1 MNYEKTLGRQIGVLY
16 NLLSRRL
23 NGLLAEAGTGITT
36 DQFRLL
42 TMLWRED
49 GITQQQ
55 LAAQLGR
62 DRASVTRMTDIL
74 EEQGI
79 VTRISDKSDRRINLL
94 HLTKKGRDLEPAAA
108 ACARQALE
116 QMTKN
121 FSETEESA
129 FSQLLQRA
137 IGNLKG

>member
-79 VTRISDKSDRRINLL
+79 VTRISDKNDRRINLL
-94 HLTKKGRDLEPAAA
+94 HLTKKGRDLEPTAA
-108 ACARQALE
+108 ACARKALE
-116 QMTKN
+116 QMTNN
-121 FSETEESA
+121 FSETEEA
-129 FSQLLQRA
+129 VFSQLLQRA
-137 IGNLKG
+137 IENLKN

>member
-1 MNYEKTLGRQIGVLY
+1 MDYEKTLGRQTGVL
-16 NLLSRRL
+16 NHLLSRRL
-23 NGLLAEAGTGITT
+23 NGLLAEAGTGITV

-55 LAAQLGR
+55 LATMLGR

-79 VTRISDKSDRRINLL
+79 LMRIADKNDRRINLL
-94 HLTKKGRDLEPAAA
+94 YLTKKGRELEPAAA
-108 ACARQALE
+108 ACARQTLVE
-116 QMTKN
+116 MTQN
-121 FSETEESA
+121 FSPEEEVALSK
-129 FSQLLQRA
+129 LLQRA
-137 IGNLKG
+137 IQNLCR

>member
-1 MNYEKTLGRQIGVLY
+1 MNYEVTLGRQTGVLY
-16 NLLSRRL
+16 YLLSRRL

-42 TMLWRED
+42 TMLWKED

-79 VTRISDKSDRRINLL
+79 VTRIADKNDRRINLL
-94 HLTKKGRDLEPAAA
+94 YLTKKGRDLEPAAA
-108 ACARQALE
+108 ECARQALD

-121 FSETEESA
+121 FTEAEEAA

-137 IGNLKG
+137 IENLKG

>member
-1 MNYEKTLGRQIGVLY
+1 MDYEKTLGRQTGALY
-16 NLLSRRL
+16 HLLSRRL
-23 NGLLAEAGTGITT
+23 NGLLAEAGTGITV

-55 LAAQLGR
+55 LAVLLGR

-79 VTRISDKSDRRINLL
+79 LMRIADKSDRRINLL
-94 HLTKKGRDLEPAAA
+94 YLSKKGREIEPLAAA
-108 ACARQALE
+108 AAQQALDE
-116 QMTKN
+116 MTRNFAPEEKN
-121 FSETEESA
+121 TFA
-129 FSQLLQRA
+129 QLLQRA
-137 IGNLKG
+137 IQNLCH

>member
-1 MNYEKTLGRQIGVLY
+1 MVYEKTLGRFIGSLY

-23 NGLLAEAGTGITT
+23 NALLAEAGTGITV

-49 GITQQQ
+49 GIAQQQ

-74 EEQGI
+74 EKQGI
-79 VTRISDKSDRRINLL
+79 ITRITDKNDRRINLL
-94 HLTKKGRDLEPAAA
+94 YVTKKGRELEPLAA
-108 ACARQALE
+108 ACAKKALE
-116 QMTKN
+116 QMTQH
-121 FSETEESA
+121 FSETESA
-129 FSQLLQRA
+129 QFAQLIQRA
-137 IGNLKG
+137 IENLRS

>member
-1 MNYEKTLGRQIGVLY
+1 MNYEETLGRQTGLLY

-23 NGLLAEAGTGITT
+23 NALLAEAGTGITV

-42 TMLWRED
+42 TMLWKED

-62 DRASVTRMTDIL
+62 DRASVTRMVDIL
-74 EEQGI
+74 EDQGVI
-79 VTRISDKSDRRINLL
+79 ARISDKHDRRINLL
-94 HLTKKGRDLEPAAA
+94 CLTKKGRELEPAAA
-108 ACARQALE
+108 ACARKALDD
-116 QMTKN
+116 MTRN
-121 FSETEESA
+121 FSEAEEAA

-137 IGNLKG
+137 IQNLCI